1 MTEIFYFTTITVDWP
16 QQALVSGAKIHVSYV
31 KCSHDYVSEQLAR
44 HSKVTRSILNL
55 SGK

>member
-31 KCSHDYVSEQLAR
+31 KCSHDHVSEQLAR
-44 HSKVTRSILNL
+44 HSKVTQS
-55 SGK
+55 